1 MKICPNCQ
9 QEMDDSFTTCENCGT
24 DLIDMAGDIES
35 EEVYEEFP
43 EEFPEVTEEVSDVEP
58 SYYEPEASMDYQ
70 PEMTFEEQPLPQP
83 EEPEVDFPETPAV
96 EEAQPAPEEQERPLR
111 RTPSAFGARTPGSMA
126 RPSHTRATP
135 TRAATAAR
143 RSTPAGVNA
152 RRKAEEEAREK
163 EKEAQRAQTQDY
175 SSAFRPASNDASSV
189 SEEEG
194 HFAPDTSSDAG
205 LSRPAASGGASSMSH
220 RTPSI
225 QQRMTNRDH
234 PEWNLDSESK
244 KEDDFKPVPPFV
256 TAEEAN
262 RPSPFAPAKTPVTS
276 GKETSAPRGKATV
289 TDESTPSRRVISGG
303 SDEIS
308 VSVRICPSC
317 RSRCFSSEKTCKNC
331 GYQFPKAGAL
341 ASLSA
346 KSTNFLAMLAALAMA
361 ISVFTNIITYKLNG
375 ETVNIKLIDSFHGF
389 GFLALAALA
398 IVFAFSGKNV
408 PVIIVG
414 LLSAV
419 AAAAEDYY
427 LWYDI
432 TQVKKY
438 GNVDQGIGFYL
449 LAAGAAL
456 IFVAGIYGMMKEK
469 KKLEQYTTDYMNSI

>member
-24 DLIDMAGDIES
+24 DLIDLVEDINPEGA
-35 EEVYEEFP
+35 YEEMP
-43 EEFPEVTEEVSDVEP
+43 EEIPEITEEAVSGP
-58 SYYEPEASMDYQ
+58 SFYEADEASDYQ
-70 PEMTFEEQPLPQP
+70 PQLSFEEQPLPQP
-83 EEPEVDFPETPAV
+83 EEPELDIPAV
-96 EEAQPAPEEQERPLR
+96 EEAPAVPEEPQRPQR

-126 RPSHTRATP
+126 RPTPRSTP

-152 RRKAEEEAREK
+152 RRKAEEEEREK
-163 EKEAQRAQTQDY
+163 EKEAQREQEPTNYAASFRAANSEPAPSEDTNYTDTD
-175 SSAFRPASNDASSV
+175 SAATRPAS
-189 SEEEG
+189 
-194 HFAPDTSSDAG
+194 
-205 LSRPAASGGASSMSH
+205 SGGASSMEH
-220 RTPSI
+220 RTPSL
-225 QQRMTNRDH
+225 QQRMTRRDH
-234 PEWNLDSESK
+234 PEWNMDNQPKTE
-244 KEDDFKPVPPFV
+244 EDGFKPVPPFM
-256 TAEEAN
+256 TAEEAD
-262 RPSPFAPAKTPVTS
+262 RPSPFAPAKNPVTS
-276 GKETSAPRGKATV
+276 DKSADVPRGKASLDVAT
-289 TDESTPSRRVISGG
+289 TPSKRITSNG
-303 SDEIS
+303 SEEIS

-346 KSTNFLAMLAALAMA
+346 KSTNILAMLAALAMA

-375 ETVNIKLIDSFHGF
+375 EKVAIKLIDSFHGF

-414 LLSAV
+414 LLSAI

-427 LWYDI
+427 LMYDL
-432 TQVKKY
+432 TQVEKY
-438 GNVDQGIGFYL
+438 GNVDQEIGFWL

-456 IFVAGIYGMMKEK
+456 IFAAGIYGMVREK
-469 KKLEQYTTDYMNSI
+469 KRLEQFTSSYMNSI